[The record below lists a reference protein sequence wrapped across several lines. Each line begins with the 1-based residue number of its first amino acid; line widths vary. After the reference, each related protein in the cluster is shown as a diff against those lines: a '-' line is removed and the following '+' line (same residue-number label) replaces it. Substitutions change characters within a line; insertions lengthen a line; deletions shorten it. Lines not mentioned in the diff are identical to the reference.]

1 MMKKLTLLASAVALV
16 FSCNALAKLPADQ
29 VARLGQDLTAV
40 GAEKAGNAAGTIPE
54 WTGGI
59 QAAPAGYKP
68 GDHHPNPFADDKV
81 LFTISKANLDQY
93 RQFLSP
99 GQIALFDLYPDT
111 FKMNVYPTRRSASF
125 PQYFYDA
132 TKRIAAQAELVQGGN
147 GLKNA
152 AIGIPFPI
160 PSNGLEAIWNHI
172 VRYRGVAAS
181 RNGGQAAPTAQ
192 GAYTIIGFD
201 EQIMFKYS
209 HPDATPE
216 VLQAE
221 NILFRFKQSVTTPA
235 RLAGTALLVHET
247 MDQVATPRQAWT
259 YNTGQR
265 RVRRAPNVAY
275 DAPGTAS
282 DGLRTTDDF
291 DMFNGSP
298 DRYNWELKG
307 KQEMY
312 IAYNDYKLH
321 SKELKY
327 ADILM
332 AGHINPEHVRYEK
345 HRVWVVEA
353 TLKEGTRHVYGKRV
367 FFIDEDSWQIHV
379 ADLYD
384 NRGDLY
390 RVAVAHGLNYYEV
403 PTHWSTLE
411 VYHDLNSRRYI
422 AIGLDNEDRMYDFSV
437 TLSDNDFTPASL
449 RREGT
454 R

>member
-1 MMKKLTLLASAVALV
+1 MKKLTLVASAL
-16 FSCNALAKLPADQ
+16 ALAFSVGAYAKMSADQ
-29 VARLGQDLTAV
+29 VARLGADLTPL
-40 GAEKAGNAAGTIPE
+40 GAEKAGNKDGSIPAWE
-54 WTGGI
+54 GGI
-59 QAAPAGYKP
+59 TAAPAGYKP
-68 GDHHPNPFADDKV
+68 GDHHPDPFAGDKV
-81 LFTISKANLDQY
+81 LFTIDKANLAQHKAL
-93 RQFLSP
+93 LSP
-99 GQIALFDLYPDT
+99 GQIALFNLYPT
-111 FKMNVYPTRRSASF
+111 FKMNIYQSRRTASF
-125 PQYFYDA
+125 PQYVYDA
-132 TKRIAAQAELVQGGN
+132 TKKIAGSAELVEGGN
-147 GLKNA
+147 GIKNA
-152 AIGIPFPI
+152 AIGIPFPQ
-160 PSNGLEAIWNHI
+160 PTNGLEAIWNHI
-172 VRYRGVAAS
+172 LRYRGVAAS
-181 RNGGQAAPTAQ
+181 RNGGQAAPTAS
-192 GAYTIIGFD
+192 GEYTLIGFD

-209 HPDATPE
+209 DPSATSE
-216 VLQAE
+216 ALQAE
-221 NILFRFKQSVTTPA
+221 NILFRFKQAVTTPA

-247 MDQVATPRQAWT
+247 MDQVKTPRQAWT

-298 DRYNWELKG
+298 DRYDWKLIG

-312 IAYNDYKLH
+312 IPYNSYKLH
-321 SKELKY
+321 SKDAKY
-327 ADILM
+327 ADLLKP
-332 AGHINPEHVRYEK
+332 GHINPEYVRWEK

-353 TLKEGTRHVYGKRV
+353 SLKNGMRHVYGKRV

-384 NRGDLY
+384 ARGELY
-390 RVAVAHGLNYYEV
+390 RVATAHGLNYYEV

-422 AIGLDNEDRMYDFSV
+422 AIGLDNEDKMYDFSV
-437 TLSDNDFTPASL
+437 KLSDNDFTPAAL

>member
-29 VARLGQDLTAV
+29 VARLGQDLTPV

-59 QAAPAGYKP
+59 LAAPAGYKP
-68 GDHHPNPFADDKV
+68 GDHHPNPFADDKI
-81 LFTISKANLDQY
+81 LFTITKANLEQY

-111 FKMNVYPTRRSASF
+111 FKMNIYPTRRSASF

-132 TKRIAAQAELVQGGN
+132 TKKIAANAELVEGGN
-147 GLKNA
+147 GLRNA

-192 GAYTIIGFD
+192 GAYTLIGFE

-216 VLQAE
+216 ALQAE

-307 KQEMY
+307 KREMY

-321 SKELKY
+321 SNNLKY
-327 ADILM
+327 SDILM
-332 AGHINPEHVRYEK
+332 PGHINPEHVRYEK

-422 AIGLDNEDRMYDFSV
+422 AIGLDNEDKMYDFSV

>member
-1 MMKKLTLLASAVALV
+1 MKKLTLLASAVTLV
-16 FSCNALAKLPADQ
+16 FSCQTLAKLPADQ
-29 VARLGQDLTAV
+29 VARLGQDLTPI
-40 GAEKAGNAAGTIPE
+40 GAERAGNAAGTIPE

-59 QAAPAGYKP
+59 KAAPAGYKP

-81 LFTISKANLDQY
+81 LFTITKANLDQY

-99 GQIALFDLYPDT
+99 GQIALFDLYPET
-111 FKMNVYPTRRSASF
+111 FKMNIYPTRRSASF

-132 TKRIAAQAELVQGGN
+132 TKQIASQAELVEGGN
-147 GLKNA
+147 GLRNA

-160 PSNGLEAIWNHI
+160 PANGLEAIWNHT

-192 GAYTIIGFD
+192 GAYTIIGFE

-209 HPDATPE
+209 HPDATATALE
-216 VLQAE
+216 AE
-221 NILFRFKQSVTTPA
+221 NILFRFKQSVTSPA

-321 SKELKY
+321 SNSLKY

-332 AGHINPEHVRYEK
+332 PGHINPEHVRYEK

-353 TLKEGTRHVYGKRV
+353 TLKDGTRHVYGKRV

-422 AIGLDNEDRMYDFSV
+422 AIGLDNEDKMYDFSV

>member
-1 MMKKLTLLASAVALV
+1 MKKLTLVASAMALA
-16 FSCNALAKLPADQ
+16 FSFNAAAKLPADQ
-29 VARLGQDLTAV
+29 VARLGADLTPV
-40 GAEKAGNAAGTIPE
+40 GAEKAGNKDGSIPA
-54 WTGGI
+54 WDGGI
-59 QAAPAGYKP
+59 TKAPAGYKP
-68 GDHHPNPFADDKV
+68 GDHHPDPFAADKV
-81 LFTISKANLDQY
+81 LFTIDKSNLAQHKSL
-93 RQFLSP
+93 LSP
-99 GQIALFDLYPDT
+99 GQVALFNLYPT
-111 FKMNVYPTRRSASF
+111 FKMNIYPTRRSASY
-125 PQYFYDA
+125 PQYVYDA
-132 TKRIAAQAELVQGGN
+132 TKKISGTAELVEGGN
-147 GLKNA
+147 GIKNA

-160 PSNGLEAIWNHI
+160 PANGLEAIWNHTL
-172 VRYRGVAAS
+172 RFRGVAAS
-181 RNGGQAAPTAQ
+181 RNGGQAAPTAT
-192 GAYTIIGFD
+192 GEYTLIGFD

-209 HPDATPE
+209 DAAATAE
-216 VLQAE
+216 ALQAE
-221 NILFRFKQSVTTPA
+221 NILFRFKQAVTTPA

-247 MDQVATPRQAWT
+247 MDQVKTPRQAWT

-298 DRYNWELKG
+298 DRYDWKLVG

-312 IAYNDYKLH
+312 IPYNSYKLH
-321 SKELKY
+321 SKDAKY
-327 ADILM
+327 ADILKP
-332 AGHINPEHVRYEK
+332 GHINPELVRWEK

-353 TLKEGTRHVYGKRV
+353 SLKNGMRHVYGKRV

-384 NRGDLY
+384 ARGELY
-390 RVAVAHGLNYYEV
+390 RVATAHGLNYYEV

-422 AIGLDNEDRMYDFSV
+422 AIGLDNEDKMYDFSV
-437 TLSDNDFTPASL
+437 KLSDNDFTPAAL

>member
-1 MMKKLTLLASAVALV
+1 MKKLTLLASAITLV
-16 FSCNALAKLPADQ
+16 LSCGAMAKISPDQ
-29 VARLGQDLTAV
+29 VARLGADLTPM
-40 GAEKAGNAAGTIPE
+40 GAEKAGNKDGSIPA
-54 WTGGI
+54 WNGGI
-59 QAAPAGYKP
+59 TAAPAGYKP
-68 GDHHPNPFADDKV
+68 GDHHIDPFAGDKV
-81 LFTISKANLDQY
+81 MLTIDKSNMAQY
-93 RQFLSP
+93 KQFLSP
-99 GQIALFDLYPDT
+99 GQIALFNLYDT
-111 FKMNVYPTRRSASF
+111 FKMNIYPTQRSASY
-125 PQYFYDA
+125 PQYVYDA
-132 TKRIAAQAELVQGGN
+132 TKDIAGKAELVQGGN
-147 GLKNA
+147 GIVNA

-160 PSNGLEAIWNHI
+160 PANGLEAIWNHI
-172 VRYRGVAAS
+172 VRFRGVAAS
-181 RNGGQAAPTAQ
+181 RNGGQAAPTAD
-192 GAYTIIGFD
+192 GAYTLIGFE

-209 HPDATPE
+209 DKAATSE

-247 MDQVATPRQAWT
+247 MDQVKTPRQAWT

-298 DRYNWELKG
+298 DRYNWKLVG

-312 IAYNDYKLH
+312 IPYNSYKLH
-321 SKELKY
+321 AKDTKY
-327 ADILM
+327 ADLLKP
-332 AGHINPEHVRYEK
+332 GHLNPDYVRYEK

-353 TLKEGTRHVYGKRV
+353 TLKPGITHVYGKRV
-367 FFIDEDSWQIHV
+367 FFIDEDSWQVHV

-384 NRGDLY
+384 ARGELY

-422 AIGLDNEDRMYDFSV
+422 AIGLDNEDKMYDFSV
-437 TLSDNDFTPASL
+437 KLSDNDFTPAAL

>member
-1 MMKKLTLLASAVALV
+1 MKKLTLLSSAIALV
-16 FSCNALAKLPADQ
+16 FSCNVLAKITPEQA
-29 VARLGQDLTAV
+29 ARLGNDLTPV
-40 GAEKAGNAAGTIPE
+40 GAEKAGNADGSIPE

-59 QAAPAGYKP
+59 TSAPAGYTP
-68 GDHHPNPFADDKV
+68 GDHHANPFASDEIILTIDKSNV
-81 LFTISKANLDQY
+81 ADHRS
-93 RQFLSP
+93 FLSP
-99 GQIALFDLYPDT
+99 GMLQLFDIYPDT
-111 FKMNVYPTRRSASF
+111 FKMNVYPTRRSASY

-132 TKRIAAQAELVQGGN
+132 TKKIATEAELVQGGN
-147 GLKNA
+147 GLINA

-160 PSNGLEAIWNHI
+160 PATGLEAIWNHI

-181 RNGGQAAPTAQ
+181 RNGGQAAPTSN
-192 GAYTIIGFD
+192 GAYTVIGFD

-209 HPDATPE
+209 HPDATADALE
-216 VLQAE
+216 AE
-221 NILFRFKQSVTTPA
+221 NILFRFKQSVTSPA

-321 SKELKY
+321 SKDAKY

-332 AGHINPEHVRYEK
+332 AGHINPDYVRWEK

-353 TLKEGTRHVYGKRV
+353 SLKEGTRHVYGKRV
-367 FFIDEDSWQIHV
+367 FYIDEDSWQIHI

-384 NRGDLY
+384 NRGDMY

-437 TLSDNDFTPASL
+437 NLSDNDFTPAAL

>member
-1 MMKKLTLLASAVALV
+1 MKKLTLISSAVALIL
-16 FSCNALAKLPADQ
+16 SCSVAAKITTEQA
-29 VARLGQDLTAV
+29 ARLGNDLTPL
-40 GAEKAGNAAGTIPE
+40 GAEKAGNADGSIPA

-59 QAAPAGYKP
+59 TAAPAGYTA
-68 GDHHPNPFADDKV
+68 GMHHPDPFAADKV
-81 LFTISKANLDQY
+81 LMTIDSSNVNEYKSL
-93 RQFLSP
+93 LSP
-99 GQIALFDLYPDT
+99 GQIKLFEIYPDT
-111 FKMNVYPTRRSASF
+111 YKMNIYQSRRTASY
-125 PQYFYDA
+125 PQYVYDA
-132 TKRIAAQAELVQGGN
+132 TKSIATKAELIEGGN
-147 GLKNA
+147 GIVNA

-160 PSNGLEAIWNHI
+160 PQNGLEAVWNHLL
-172 VRYRGVAAS
+172 RFRGVAAS
-181 RNGGQAAPTAQ
+181 RNGGQAAPTAA

-209 HPDATPE
+209 EPNATAE
-216 VLQAE
+216 ALTAE
-221 NILFRFKQSVTTPA
+221 NILFRFKQGVTSPA

-247 MDQVATPRQAWT
+247 MDQVKTPRQAWT

-298 DRYNWELKG
+298 DRYNWNLVG
-307 KQEMY
+307 KQELY
-312 IAYNDYKLH
+312 IPYNSYKLH
-321 SKELKY
+321 GNDVKY
-327 ADILM
+327 ADLLM
-332 AGHINPEHVRYEK
+332 AGHINPEHVRWEK

-353 TLKEGTRHVYGKRV
+353 TLKDGTRHVYGKRV
-367 FFIDEDSWQIHV
+367 FYIDEDSWQIHV

-384 NRGDLY
+384 NRNELY

-422 AIGLDNEDRMYDFSV
+422 AIGLDNEDKMYDFGVSL
-437 TLSDNDFTPASL
+437 TDADFTPAAL

>member
-1 MMKKLTLLASAVALV
+1 MKKLTLLASAVALV
-16 FSCNALAKLPADQ
+16 FSCSTLAKLPADQ
-29 VARLGQDLTAV
+29 VARLGQDLTPI
-40 GAEKAGNAAGTIPE
+40 GAERAGNADGTIPE

-68 GDHHPNPFADDKV
+68 GDHHPNPFAEDKI
-81 LFTISKANLDQY
+81 LFTISKANIDQY

-132 TKRIAAQAELVQGGN
+132 TKQIAAEAELVEGGN

-152 AIGIPFPI
+152 AIGIPFPV
-160 PSNGLEAIWNHI
+160 PANGLEAIWNHT

-181 RNGGQAAPTAQ
+181 RNGGQAAPTAA

-209 HPDATPE
+209 HPDATPTALE
-216 VLQAE
+216 AE
-221 NILFRFKQSVTTPA
+221 NILFRFKQSVTSPA

-307 KQEMY
+307 KREMY

-321 SKELKY
+321 SNSLKY
-327 ADILM
+327 SDILM

-422 AIGLDNEDRMYDFSV
+422 ALGLDNEAKMYDFSV

>member
-1 MMKKLTLLASAVALV
+1 MKKLTLLSSAIALV
-16 FSCNALAKLPADQ
+16 LSCSAMAKISPEQ
-29 VARLGQDLTAV
+29 VARLGNDLTPM
-40 GAEKAGNAAGTIPE
+40 GAEKAANADGSIPA

-59 QAAPAGYKP
+59 TEAPAGYTP
-68 GDHHPNPFADDKV
+68 GMHHPDPFKDDKV
-81 LFTISKANLDQY
+81 LVTIDKSNLDQY
-93 RQFLSP
+93 KALLSP
-99 GQIALFDLYPDT
+99 GQIKLFEIYPDT
-111 FKMNVYPTRRSASF
+111 YKMNIYQTRRTASF
-125 PQYFYDA
+125 PQYVYDA
-132 TKRIAAQAELVQGGN
+132 TKAIATKAELVEGGN
-147 GLKNA
+147 GIVNA

-160 PSNGLEAIWNHI
+160 PQNGLEAIWNHLL
-172 VRYRGVAAS
+172 RFRGVAAS
-181 RNGGQAAPTAQ
+181 RNGGQAAPTAA

-209 HPDATPE
+209 EPNATAE
-216 VLQAE
+216 ALTAE
-221 NILFRFKQSVTTPA
+221 NILFRFKQGVTSPA

-247 MDQVATPRQAWT
+247 MDQVKTPRQAWT

-307 KQEMY
+307 KQELY
-312 IAYNDYKLH
+312 IPYNSYKLH
-321 SKELKY
+321 SNDVKY
-327 ADILM
+327 ADLLM
-332 AGHINPEHVRYEK
+332 AGHINPEYVRWEK

-353 TLKEGTRHVYGKRV
+353 TLKENTRHVYGKRV
-367 FFIDEDSWQIHV
+367 FYIDEDSWQIHV

-384 NRGDLY
+384 NRNELY

-422 AIGLDNEDRMYDFSV
+422 AIGLDNEDKMYNFSV
-437 TLSDNDFTPASL
+437 NLTDADFTPAAL